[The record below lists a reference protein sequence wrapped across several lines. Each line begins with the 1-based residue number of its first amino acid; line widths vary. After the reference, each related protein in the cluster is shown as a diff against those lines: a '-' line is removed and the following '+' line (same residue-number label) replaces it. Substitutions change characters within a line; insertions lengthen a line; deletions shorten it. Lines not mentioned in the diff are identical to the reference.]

1 MGFWF
6 AAENEISEATVL
18 ADVSSAG
25 AQLLTT
31 DPEKTPVKA
40 PAEYLYI
47 PGMKPVMLGAYPT
60 SVEVSTT
67 CTAACREHLLDVSQ
81 TPLLGL

>member
-6 AAENEISEATVL
+6 VAENEISEATVL

-47 PGMKPVMLGAYPT
+47 PGMKPVMLGPT
-60 SVEVSTT
+60 S
-67 CTAACREHLLDVSQ
+67 REE
-81 TPLLGL
+81 PGG